1 MQQLQ
6 SSVHLLF
13 IHRIQLLSNDHGND
27 DANHGNKNC
36 DGNYDGN
43 RNGNG
48 DGNGDGDGGCDYN
61 AKDDA
66 VATDVRI
73 VLVVAEVAV
82 TVISI
87 VSKTPH
93 IDPGWVEIRLMG
105 LMDALS
111 KI

>member
-48 DGNGDGDGGCDYN
+48 DGIVDGDGGCDYN

-73 VLVVAEVAV
+73 ALVVAEVAV
-82 TVISI
+82 TVISMT
-87 VSKTPH
+87 VVV
-93 IDPGWVEIRLMG
+93 DYQDQAG
-105 LMDALS
+105 LENNRCNYFS
-111 KI
+111 CTSF